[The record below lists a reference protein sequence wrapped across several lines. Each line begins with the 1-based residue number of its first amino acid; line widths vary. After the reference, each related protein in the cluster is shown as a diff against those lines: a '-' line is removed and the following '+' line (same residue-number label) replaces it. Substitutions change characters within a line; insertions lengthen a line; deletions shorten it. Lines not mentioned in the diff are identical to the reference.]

1 MEQMNLNLIG
11 GVCNGVLWFATR
23 ARRTTKR
30 ATGLFRPMVQLS
42 LKLYV
47 RKLVRMNKGFVW
59 TRPDGKQFF
68 CKTLRSLAARV
79 MDYDGAMLRGLLK
92 MVAKR

>member
-1 MEQMNLNLIG
+1 MEQMSLSLIG
-11 GVCNGVLWFATR
+11 GVCNAVWLSAVKR
-23 ARRTTKR
+23 KRIKR
-30 ATGLFRPMVQLS
+30 ALGLFRPMVQLE

-47 RKLVRMNKGFVW
+47 RKLVRMTKGFVW

-79 MDYDGAMLRGLLK
+79 MDYDGAMLRGLLA
-92 MVAKR
+92 MAAKR

>member
-1 MEQMNLNLIG
+1 MEQMTLGLIG
-11 GVCNGVLWFATR
+11 GVCNGVLWFATPKRR
-23 ARRTTKR
+23 AAKR
-30 ATGLFRPMVQLS
+30 ATGLFRPMTQLR

-47 RKLVRMNKGFVW
+47 KKLVRFNKGFVW

-92 MVAKR
+92 MVKH

>member
-1 MEQMNLNLIG
+1 MQQMTLNLIG
-11 GVCNGVLWFATR
+11 GVCNAVWLSAAKR
-23 ARRTTKR
+23 KRIKR
-30 ATGLFRPMVQLS
+30 ALGLFRPMVQLP

-47 RKLVRMNKGFVW
+47 KKLVRHNKGFVW

-92 MVAKR
+92 MVK

>member
-1 MEQMNLNLIG
+1 MEQINLSLVG
-11 GVCNGVLWFATR
+11 GMCNAPLWFATP
-23 ARRTTKR
+23 RRRSVKR
-30 ATGLFRPMVQLS
+30 ALSLFRPMVQLS

-47 RKLVRMNKGFVW
+47 KKLVRHNKGFVW

-92 MVAKR
+92 MIKR

>member
-1 MEQMNLNLIG
+1 MEQMNLALIG
-11 GVCNGVLWFATR
+11 GMCNGVLWFATPKRR
-23 ARRTTKR
+23 ATKR
-30 ATGLFRPMVQLS
+30 AIGLFRPMVQLR

-47 RKLVRMNKGFVW
+47 KKLVRFNKGFVW

-92 MVAKR
+92 MVKP